1 MLAPWIVRLVHDR
14 SHFISVGL
22 IRLMVLSVFAGI
34 CASILMAVING
45 FRAIKALA
53 TITIINS
60 STSVLLV
67 GPAVYLARRG
77 HPSAF
82 VVMIATALLVQ
93 ASFALVF
100 ILRQGWLR
108 HVLLFRFSI
117 SAIKEFLGLASAT
130 LLTSIVAQGAMLLL
144 QAWILRSHGL
154 EGVGIVS
161 AATLISTGY
170 LMLLLNAMSTYYLP
184 ALSGARSEQDARRL
198 VQNMYRFVVLVG
210 VPLITGVIVFKPI
223 IVDMLYSDRFLPALH
238 IMRWMLV
245 GGFFRTIAWT
255 LSTPVI
261 ARGDIRILI
270 FSELAWNIVYVGS
283 AVIAGKAVHSL
294 EAIGVCY
301 LASYIGYLAYF
312 VYYIHKRYPHVLGN
326 NELAMTLVG
335 TFIVVIASIVLWN
348 RTTVNWDALL
358 VCICAALS
366 SWFVLSSGERIKIRH
381 AIRVRLP
388 VW

>member
-1 MLAPWIVRLVHDR
+1 
-14 SHFISVGL
+14 
-22 IRLMVLSVFAGI
+22 
-34 CASILMAVING
+34 
-45 FRAIKALA
+45 
-53 TITIINS
+53 
-60 STSVLLV
+60 
-67 GPAVYLARRG
+67 
-77 HPSAF
+77 
-82 VVMIATALLVQ
+82 
-93 ASFALVF
+93 
-100 ILRQGWLR
+100 
-108 HVLLFRFSI
+108 
-117 SAIKEFLGLASAT
+117 
-130 LLTSIVAQGAMLLL
+130 
-144 QAWILRSHGL
+144 
-154 EGVGIVS
+154 
-161 AATLISTGY
+161 
-170 LMLLLNAMSTYYLP
+170 
-184 ALSGARSEQDARRL
+184 
-198 VQNMYRFVVLVG
+198 
-210 VPLITGVIVFKPI
+210 
-223 IVDMLYSDRFLPALH
+223 
-238 IMRWMLV
+238 
-245 GGFFRTIAWT
+245 
-255 LSTPVI
+255 VI